1 VTVGERIEGALV
13 ALAPL
18 DVSDAG
24 AWARW
29 LRDPDTT
36 RYLYGR
42 RGPPPAPSTERE
54 LRTWGRRALADP
66 WMLVVGIL
74 ERAGGS
80 VIGNARLQLLTRGR
94 ARFSILIG
102 EADHRGSG
110 QGREATA
117 LLCRYAFDELGVG
130 EIMLEVDPRNVPA
143 VRAYE
148 AVGFRHTRG
157 QMMRLRRAPR

>member
-1 VTVGERIEGALV
+1 VTVGERIEGTLV

-29 LRDPDTT
+29 LRDPATT

-42 RGPPPAPSTERE
+42 RGPPPAPSTEPE

-66 WMLVVGIL
+66 WMLVVGIEEL
-74 ERAGGS
+74 AGGT
-80 VIGNARLQLLTRGR
+80 VIGNARLHLLSRGR

-117 LLCRYAFDELGVG
+117 MLCRYAFARLGIEEVT
-130 EIMLEVDPRNVPA
+130 LEVDPRNVPA

-148 AVGFRHTRG
+148 AVGFRHSRG
-157 QMMRLRRAPR
+157 QMMRLKRASR

>member
-1 VTVGERIEGALV
+1 MTVGERIEGTLV
-13 ALAPL
+13 VLAPL

-42 RGPPPAPSTERE
+42 RGPPPAPATEPE
-54 LRTWGRRALADP
+54 VRTWGRRAVSDPRMLA
-66 WMLVVGIL
+66 VGIE
-74 ERAGGS
+74 ERTEGT
-80 VIGNARLQLLTRGR
+80 VIGNARLQLLPRHR

-102 EADHRGSG
+102 EAGHRGSG

-117 LLCRYAFDELGVG
+117 LLCRYAFERLGVE
-130 EIMLEVDPRNVPA
+130 EITLEVDPRNVPA
-143 VRAYE
+143 IRAYE
-148 AVGFRHTRG
+148 AVGFEPARG
-157 QMMRLRRAPR
+157 QTMRLRRVP

>member
-1 VTVGERIEGALV
+1 MTVGERIEGALV

-42 RGPPPAPSTERE
+42 RGPPPAPSTEPE

-66 WMLVVGIL
+66 WMLVVGIEEL
-74 ERAGGS
+74 AGGT
-80 VIGNARLQLLTRGR
+80 VIGNARLHLLSRGR

-117 LLCRYAFDELGVG
+117 MLCRYAFARLGIEEVT
-130 EIMLEVDPRNVPA
+130 LEVDPRNVPA

-148 AVGFRHTRG
+148 AVGFRHSRG
-157 QMMRLRRAPR
+157 QIMRLKRASQ

>member
-1 VTVGERIEGALV
+1 MTVGERIEGTLV
-13 ALAPL
+13 VLAPL

-42 RGPPPAPSTERE
+42 RGPPPAPATEAE
-54 LRTWGRRALADP
+54 VRTWGRRAVSDP
-66 WMLVVGIL
+66 RMLVVGIE
-74 ERAGGS
+74 ERAGGT
-80 VIGNARLQLLTRGR
+80 VIGNARLQLLPRHR

-102 EADHRGSG
+102 EAEHRGSG

-117 LLCRYAFDELGVG
+117 LLCRYAFERLGVE

-143 VRAYE
+143 VRAYH
-148 AVGFRHTRG
+148 AVGFQNARG
-157 QMMRLRRAPR
+157 QTMRLRRAWR

>member
-1 VTVGERIEGALV
+1 MTVGERIEGALV

-18 DVSDAG
+18 DAADAA

-42 RGPPPAPSTERE
+42 RGPPPAPSTELE

-66 WMLVVGIL
+66 WMLVVGIE
-74 ERAGGS
+74 ERVGGT
-80 VIGNARLQLLTRGR
+80 VVGNARLQLLSRRR

-102 EADHRGSG
+102 EAEHRGSG

-117 LLCRYAFDELGVG
+117 LLCRYAF
-130 EIMLEVDPRNVPA
+130 EIG
-143 VRAYE
+143 RAH
-148 AVGFRHTRG
+148 V
-157 QMMRLRRAPR
+157 

>member
-42 RGPPPAPSTERE
+42 RGPPPAPSTEPE

-66 WMLVVGIL
+66 WMLVVGIEEL
-74 ERAGGS
+74 AGAT
-80 VIGNARLQLLTRGR
+80 VIGNARLHLLSRGR

-117 LLCRYAFDELGVG
+117 MLCRYAFARLGTEEVT
-130 EIMLEVDPRNVPA
+130 LEVDPRNVPA

-148 AVGFRHTRG
+148 AVGFRHARG
-157 QMMRLRRAPR
+157 QMMRLKRASR

>member
-1 VTVGERIEGALV
+1 VTVGERIEGTLV

-42 RGPPPAPSTERE
+42 RGPPPAPSTEPE

-66 WMLVVGIL
+66 WMLVVGIEEL
-74 ERAGGS
+74 AGGT
-80 VIGNARLQLLTRGR
+80 VIGNARLHLLSRGR

-117 LLCRYAFDELGVG
+117 MLCRYAFARLGIEEVT
-130 EIMLEVDPRNVPA
+130 LEVDPRNVPA

-148 AVGFRHTRG
+148 AVGFRHSRG
-157 QMMRLRRAPR
+157 QMMRLKRASR

>member
-1 VTVGERIEGALV
+1 MTVGERIEGALV

-18 DVSDAG
+18 DVADAG

-29 LRDPDTT
+29 LRDPETT

-42 RGPPPAPSTERE
+42 RGPPPAPSTELE

-66 WMLVVGIL
+66 FMLVVGIE
-74 ERAGGS
+74 ERTGGT
-80 VIGNARLQLLTRGR
+80 VVGNARLQLLARHR

-102 EADHRGSG
+102 EAAHRGSG

-117 LLCRYAFDELGVG
+117 LLCRYAFDRLDVEQV
-130 EIMLEVDPRNVPA
+130 ILEVDP
-143 VRAYE
+143 
-148 AVGFRHTRG
+148 
-157 QMMRLRRAPR
+157 

>member
-1 VTVGERIEGALV
+1 VTVGERIEGALI

-18 DVSDAG
+18 DVADAP

-42 RGPPPAPSTERE
+42 RGPPPAPATEAE

-66 WMLVVGIL
+66 HMLVVGIE
-74 ERAGGS
+74 ERTGGS
-80 VIGNARLQLLTRGR
+80 VIGNARLQLLARRR

-117 LLCRYAFDELGVG
+117 LLCRYAFERLALD

-148 AVGFRHTRG
+148 AVGFHHARG
-157 QMMRLRRAPR
+157 QMMRLRRASR

>member
-1 VTVGERIEGALV
+1 VTLGERIEGALV

-18 DVSDAG
+18 DVADAP

-42 RGPPPAPSTERE
+42 RGPPPAPSTEPE
-54 LRTWGRRALADP
+54 LRRWGRRAMADP
-66 WMLVVGIL
+66 RMLVVGI
-74 ERAGGS
+74 EAPPGGS
-80 VIGNARLQLLTRGR
+80 VVGNARLQLLSRRR

-102 EADHRGSG
+102 EAEHRGSG

-117 LLCRYAFDELGVG
+117 LLCRYAFDRLEVD
-130 EIMLEVDPRNVPA
+130 EVVLEVDPRNVPA

-148 AVGFRHTRG
+148 AVGFRHGRG
-157 QMMRLRRAPR
+157 QTMRLRRSS

>member
-1 VTVGERIEGALV
+1 VTVGERIEGTLV

-18 DVSDAG
+18 DVSDAPS
-24 AWARW
+24 WARW

-36 RYLYGR
+36 QYLYGR
-42 RGPPPAPSTERE
+42 RGPPPAPATETE
-54 LRTWGRRALADP
+54 LRTWGRRAVADP
-66 WMLVVGIL
+66 RMLAVGIE
-74 ERAGGS
+74 ERPGRT
-80 VIGNARLQLLTRGR
+80 VIGNARLQLLARRR

-117 LLCRYAFDELGVG
+117 LLCRYAFERLGVD

-148 AVGFRHTRG
+148 AVGFRHARG
-157 QMMRLRRAPR
+157 QTMRLSRESR

>member
-13 ALAPL
+13 VLAPL
-18 DVSDAG
+18 DVSDAA

-42 RGPPPAPSTERE
+42 RGPPPAPATEAE
-54 LRTWGRRALADP
+54 VRTWGRRAVSDP
-66 WMLVVGIL
+66 QMLVVGI
-74 ERAGGS
+74 EEPGGM
-80 VIGNARLQLLTRGR
+80 VVGNARLQLMPRRR

-102 EADHRGSG
+102 EAEHRGSG

-117 LLCRYAFDELGVG
+117 LLCRYAFERLGVE
-130 EIMLEVDPRNVPA
+130 EILLEVDPRNVAP
-143 VRAYE
+143 VRAYD
-148 AVGFRHTRG
+148 AVGFQHARG
-157 QMMRLRRAPR
+157 QMMRLRRASR

>member
-1 VTVGERIEGALV
+1 MEGTLV
-13 ALAPL
+13 VRAPV

-42 RGPPPAPSTERE
+42 RGPPPAPSTELE

-66 WMLVVGIL
+66 LRRVAGIEERVGGTVV
-74 ERAGGS
+74 
-80 VIGNARLQLLTRGR
+80 GNARLQLLSRRR

-102 EADHRGSG
+102 EAEHRGSG

-117 LLCRYAFDELGVG
+117 LLCRYAFERLDVEQV
-130 EIMLEVDPRNVPA
+130 ILEVDPRNVPA
-143 VRAYE
+143 IRAYE
-148 AVGFRHTRG
+148 AGRFRHG
-157 QMMRLRRAPR
+157 RAQTSTAP

>member
-1 VTVGERIEGALV
+1 VTVGERIEGTLV

-18 DVSDAG
+18 DVSDAP

-42 RGPPPAPSTERE
+42 RGPPPAPSTETE
-54 LRTWGRRALADP
+54 LRTWGRRAVADP
-66 WMLVVGIL
+66 NMLAVGIE
-74 ERAGGS
+74 ERPGGT
-80 VIGNARLQLLTRGR
+80 VIGNARLQLLARHR

-102 EADHRGSG
+102 ESEHRGSG

-117 LLCRYAFDELGVG
+117 LLCRYAFQRLGVA
-130 EIMLEVDPRNVPA
+130 EITLEVDPRNVPA

-148 AVGFRHTRG
+148 AVGFRHARG
-157 QMMRLRRAPR
+157 QTMRLRRAS

>member
-1 VTVGERIEGALV
+1 VTVGERIEGTLV
-13 ALAPL
+13 VLAPL
-18 DVSDAG
+18 DPSDAR

-29 LRDPDTT
+29 LRDPETT

-42 RGPPPAPSTERE
+42 RGPPPAPATEPE
-54 LRTWGRRALADP
+54 LRVWGRRALADP
-66 WMLVVGIL
+66 WMLVVGI
-74 ERAGGS
+74 EARTGGT
-80 VIGNARLQLLTRGR
+80 VIGNARLQLLSRRR

-102 EADHRGSG
+102 EAEHRGSG

-117 LLCRYAFDELGVG
+117 LLCRYAFERLPVD

-148 AVGFRHTRG
+148 AVGFRHARG
-157 QMMRLRRAPR
+157 QTMRLKRAA

>member
-1 VTVGERIEGALV
+1 MTVGERIEGALV

-42 RGPPPAPSTERE
+42 RGPPPAPSTEPE

-66 WMLVVGIL
+66 WMLVVGIEEL
-74 ERAGGS
+74 AGGT
-80 VIGNARLQLLTRGR
+80 VIGNARLHLLSRGR
-94 ARFSILIG
+94 ARLSSLIG

-117 LLCRYAFDELGVG
+117 MLCRYAFARLGIEEVT
-130 EIMLEVDPRNVPA
+130 LEVDPRNVPA

-148 AVGFRHTRG
+148 AVGFRHSRG
-157 QMMRLRRAPR
+157 QMMRLKRASR

>member
-1 VTVGERIEGALV
+1 MTVGERIEGALV

-18 DVSDAG
+18 DTADAA

-42 RGPPPAPSTERE
+42 RGPPPAPSTELE

-66 WMLVVGIL
+66 WMLVVGIE
-74 ERAGGS
+74 ERVGGT
-80 VIGNARLQLLTRGR
+80 VVGNARLQLLSRRR

-102 EADHRGSG
+102 EAEHRGSG

-117 LLCRYAFDELGVG
+117 LLCRYAFERLDVEQV
-130 EIMLEVDPRNVPA
+130 ILEVGPRNVPA
-143 VRAYE
+143 IRAYE
-148 AVGFRHTRG
+148 AVGFRHGRG
-157 QMMRLRRAPR
+157 QTMRLRRASR

>member
-1 VTVGERIEGALV
+1 VTLGERIEGALV

-18 DVSDAG
+18 DVSDAR

-42 RGPPPAPSTERE
+42 RGPPRAPSTEPE

-66 WMLVVGIL
+66 WMLVVGIEEL
-74 ERAGGS
+74 AGGT
-80 VIGNARLQLLTRGR
+80 VIGNARLHLLSRGR

-117 LLCRYAFDELGVG
+117 MLCRYAFARLGIE
-130 EIMLEVDPRNVPA
+130 EITLEVDPRNVPA

-148 AVGFRHTRG
+148 AVGFRHSRG
-157 QMMRLRRAPR
+157 QMMRLKRASR

>member
-1 VTVGERIEGALV
+1 MTVGERIEGALV
-13 ALAPL
+13 VLAPL
-18 DVSDAG
+18 EVSDAP

-42 RGPPPAPSTERE
+42 RGPPPSPSTEPE

-66 WMLVVGIL
+66 WMFVVGIE
-74 ERAGGS
+74 ERVSRS
-80 VIGNARLQLLTRGR
+80 VIGNARLQLLSRRR

-102 EADHRGSG
+102 EAEHRGAG

-117 LLCRYAFDELGVG
+117 LLCRYAFERLDVEEV
-130 EIMLEVDPRNVPA
+130 ILEVDPRNVPA

-148 AVGFRHTRG
+148 AVGFRHGRG
-157 QMMRLRRAPR
+157 QMMRLKRAER

>member
-1 VTVGERIEGALV
+1 MTVGERIEGTLV

-18 DVSDAG
+18 DVSDAA

-42 RGPPPAPSTERE
+42 RGPPPAPSTEAE
-54 LRTWGRRALADP
+54 VRTWGRRASADP
-66 WMLVVGIL
+66 RMLVVGIE
-74 ERAGGS
+74 ERAGGT
-80 VIGNARLQLLTRGR
+80 VIGNARLQLLARRR

-102 EADHRGSG
+102 EAEHRGSG

-117 LLCRYAFDELGVG
+117 LLCRYAFEQLG
-130 EIMLEVDPRNVPA
+130 IDRITLEVDPRNVPA
-143 VRAYE
+143 IRAYL
-148 AVGFRHTRG
+148 AVGFTHSRG
-157 QMMRLRRAPR
+157 QTMQLTRASR

>member
-18 DVSDAG
+18 DVSDAP
-24 AWARW
+24 AWTRW

-42 RGPPPAPSTERE
+42 RGPPPGPVTEPEVRA
-54 LRTWGRRALADP
+54 WGRRAVADP
-66 WMLVVGIL
+66 HMLAVGIE
-74 ERAGGS
+74 ERPGGT
-80 VIGNARLQLLTRGR
+80 VIGNARLQLLPRRR

-117 LLCRYAFDELGVG
+117 LLCRYAFEHLGVR

-143 VRAYE
+143 VRAYR
-148 AVGFRHTRG
+148 AVGFRPARG
-157 QMMRLRRAPR
+157 QMMRLRAS

>member
-18 DVSDAG
+18 DVSDAP

-66 WMLVVGIL
+66 RTLVVGIE
-74 ERAGGS
+74 ERAGRS
-80 VIGNARLQLLTRGR
+80 VIGNARLQLLSRRR

-117 LLCRYAFDELGVG
+117 LLCRYAFERLAVD

-148 AVGFRHTRG
+148 AVGFQHARG
-157 QMMRLRRAPR
+157 QTMRLRRASR